1 MPAGGRPRQLAVR
14 TLLLGVLLCAVDDRP
29 AQLTRVHQ
37 ALVSLPAED
46 RVRLGVVAPWKCGPH
61 TLTYRQ
67 IERTFSAVAHTMDP
81 TPVPS
86 FAGLE
91 VDERKTALIEARS
104 MSEAERA
111 RAERRLSA
119 FAAALTEASVPDAYK
134 SATTDYAV
142 DWTDYAA
149 WSRPGSKDSDV
160 PPADPDAT
168 WGHRKAHAPGESE
181 CLFFGYYVQAAVM
194 VAKEHGPVVPELIRR
209 ITVEPCAQDPPV
221 TMTATLASMVD
232 DGVDIGD
239 VLADSGYSFRDPATW
254 ATPIRQLGASLVQ
267 DLHPFDRGPKG
278 TYGGAIVANGSLL
291 CPATPA
297 ALLSLGP
304 LGRGATAQQGEDH
317 DRQAAEL
324 ARFRLGPVSAED
336 ADGYYRVACPA
347 ESGKVRCPL
356 KPASMTLGFDRP
368 ENLSPPGTPPRC
380 CRQRTITVPVT
391 VTLKTR
397 QKHPYPSVAWR
408 RSYARR
414 TAAERAFS
422 TLKDPA
428 STDMR
433 RGSCRLM
440 GRTKNLIMVTG
451 AVVVRNIRILDSFE
465 RLTQDQQRR
474 DAAGLPRRRR
484 GRRRTRLADLP
495 VRADRALVSKFSDT
509 T

>member
-46 RVRLGVVAPWKCGPH
+46 RVRLGVIASWKGGPH

-86 FAGLE
+86 FAGLKE
-91 VDERKTALIEARS
+91 PERKTALIEARS
-104 MSEAERA
+104 MSEAGRA
-111 RAERRLSA
+111 RAERRLNA

-134 SATTDYAV
+134 LATTDYAV

-194 VAKEHGPVVPELIRR
+194 VANEHGPVVPELIRR
-209 ITVEPCAQDPPV
+209 ITVEPCAKDPPV
-221 TMTATLASMVD
+221 TMTTTLASMVD
-232 DGVDIGD
+232 DGIDIGD

-254 ATPIRQLGASLVQ
+254 ATPIRQLGARLVQ

-304 LGRGATAQQGEDH
+304 LPRGATAQQVEDH
-317 DRQAAEL
+317 DRRVAEL
-324 ARFRLGPVSAED
+324 ARFRLGPVTAED
-336 ADGYYRVACPA
+336 ADGYYRLACPA

-368 ENLSPPGTPPRC
+368 ENPLGAELLA
-380 CRQRTITVPVT
+380 PVLHAT
-391 VTLKTR
+391 NDHGAGDRHVEG
-397 QKHPYPSVAWR
+397 
-408 RSYARR
+408 ARR
-414 TAAERAFS
+414 NTPTRRLPGAGPMPAAPRPSER
-422 TLKDPA
+422 
-428 STDMR
+428 
-433 RGSCRLM
+433 
-440 GRTKNLIMVTG
+440 
-451 AVVVRNIRILDSFE
+451 VR
-465 RLTQDQQRR
+465 
-474 DAAGLPRRRR
+474 P
-484 GRRRTRLADLP
+484 
-495 VRADRALVSKFSDT
+495 
-509 T
+509 